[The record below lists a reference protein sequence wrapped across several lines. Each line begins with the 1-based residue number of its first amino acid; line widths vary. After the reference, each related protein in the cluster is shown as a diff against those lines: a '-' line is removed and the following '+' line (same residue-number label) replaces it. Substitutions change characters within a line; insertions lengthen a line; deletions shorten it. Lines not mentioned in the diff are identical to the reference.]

1 MEASLSEVIW
11 ILTSSKDANPQNLTP
26 WACNVHVTYRDPDK
40 RASIRESM
48 AISGVSVYI
57 FVTSDTIRYLNLS

>member
-26 WACNVHVTYRDPDK
+26 WACNVHVAYRDLDK
-40 RASIRESM
+40 KASIRESM
-48 AISGVSVYI
+48 AISEVSVYI
-57 FVTSDTIRYLNLS
+57 FVTSDTIRYVNLS

>member
-26 WACNVHVTYRDPDK
+26 WACNVHVACRDLDK
-40 RASIRESM
+40 GASIGESM
-48 AISGVSVYI
+48 AISGVSVNI
-57 FVTSDTIRYLNLS
+57 FVTSDFIRYLNLS